1 MECQGDSL
9 LECTDLLKF
18 ILYEAGD
25 RRFLWNFG
33 IYLPVHMAADP
44 GMP

>member
-1 MECQGDSL
+1 MLFEKLMVKMECQGDSL

-25 RRFLWNFG
+25 RRFL
-33 IYLPVHMAADP
+33 
-44 GMP
+44 